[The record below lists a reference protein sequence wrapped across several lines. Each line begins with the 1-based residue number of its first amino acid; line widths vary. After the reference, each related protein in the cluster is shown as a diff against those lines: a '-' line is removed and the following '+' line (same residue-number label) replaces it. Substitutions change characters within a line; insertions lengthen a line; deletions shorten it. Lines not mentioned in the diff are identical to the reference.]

1 MNHQK
6 GIVRHSDFV
15 TREQNNARNR
25 SRPPINHTDGMPVV
39 PSYHIRNGHS
49 RGYAAA
55 VTVDV
60 DCKVLTFKRFEA
72 ISYINRQHIP
82 CERIPVVVRQ
92 PRLSVIVDD
101 VAVNVDVC
109 GLVRFITNIKT
120 T

>member
-1 MNHQK
+1 MNHQE
-6 GIVRHSDFV
+6 GVVRHSDFIAC
-15 TREQNNARNR
+15 EQNNARNAC
-25 SRPPINHTDGMPVV
+25 RPPVHNADGMPVM
-39 PSYHIRNGHS
+39 PSNHIRNGHAC
-49 RGYAAA
+49 GYTAA

-60 DCKVLTFKRFEA
+60 DRKVFTFKLFEA

-82 CERIPVVVRQ
+82 RERIPVIVRQ

-109 GLVRFITNIKT
+109 GPVRLITNIKT